1 MILGYKPFFIQTMK
15 NNEQKDEFRA
25 TYPLRAIFPA
35 KNLAINCDVCVSV
48 SVSELMVTASQR
60 HVIPLQGRPYEEDQV
75 SLNKNITTSLNVYSG
90 FLHFAVM
97 VFTLLT
103 D

>member
-1 MILGYKPFFIQTMK
+1 
-15 NNEQKDEFRA
+15 
-25 TYPLRAIFPA
+25 
-35 KNLAINCDVCVSV
+35 
-48 SVSELMVTASQR
+48 MVTASQR

-75 SLNKNITTSLNVYSG
+75 GLNKNITTSLNVYSG
-90 FLHFAVM
+90 FLHFDVI